1 MTVTHTVSLVVGT
14 QPDSLQQSVQVGHA
28 DDMHHQTAYL
38 VKYVCTFISTLSLN
52 DYSRHAHETYC
63 NLNE

>member
-38 VKYVCTFISTLSLN
+38 VKYVWVT
-52 DYSRHAHETYC
+52 
-63 NLNE
+63 